1 MHSRHLSRWPATRV
15 LVWGARTSPPAFAA
29 AGARSSPFVAA
40 EGYLYACSR
49 IVCSAVCEMTYPLDI
64 PLASG
69 VLSGWSTSNH
79 PVFARA
85 DGDAL
90 NRPDVRPGGSERPT
104 TRAWDTTD
112 PVRAPRFAPFRSFRA
127 PPQIGD
133 HRIVLRNRRFVG
145 VASGIV
151 LQPTFYS
158 ASRNALLPSVT
169 ILRVPFVN
177 AMSLISA
184 NQRRFG

>member
-1 MHSRHLSRWPATRV
+1 MGSAHLASSLRCSRSQEQPVCCGRGV
-15 LVWGARTSPPAFAA
+15 LVCMQQDRLQRGLRD
-29 AGARSSPFVAA
+29 
-40 EGYLYACSR
+40 
-49 IVCSAVCEMTYPLDI
+49 DI
-64 PLASG
+64 PARHPPSRQGSFRGG
-69 VLSGWSTSNH
+69 VLRNH

-158 ASRNALLPSVT
+158 ASRNALLPNVT

>member
-1 MHSRHLSRWPATRV
+1 MTCQVNPSMNAQPAPLKAAGDGSPRMGSAHLASSLRCCRSQEQPVCCGRGV
-15 LVWGARTSPPAFAA
+15 LVCMQQDRSQRGLRDDIPARHP
-29 AGARSSPFVAA
+29 
-40 EGYLYACSR
+40 
-49 IVCSAVCEMTYPLDI
+49 

-69 VLSGWSTSNH
+69 SFRGVSTSKS
-79 PVFARA
+79 PVFFARA

-112 PVRAPRFAPFRSFRA
+112 PVRAPLFAPFRSFRT
-127 PPQIGD
+127 PTQIGD

-151 LQPTFYS
+151 RQP
-158 ASRNALLPSVT
+158 
-169 ILRVPFVN
+169 
-177 AMSLISA
+177 
-184 NQRRFG
+184 